1 MAGTFT
7 IVGLGEAVFDMFPE
21 RQVLGGT
28 SLNVAVQAHQLLAP
42 LSGNGGRGVLL
53 SRIGSD
59 ELGERLQVE
68 FRERELP
75 LDFVQIDDTKPTGQ
89 VLVSFVD
96 DAPSY
101 EIVMDTAW
109 DHLQF
114 TEHEATLARACDA
127 VSFGSLSQR
136 HPVAHA
142 ATQAFLAEAKHAL
155 KIFDVNL
162 RMDLFTAEILGEGCR
177 VANLMKLNDQELPTV
192 AGLLEIHE
200 GDARSCTEAIREK
213 YDLDAVI
220 FTRGKQGTAA
230 ATHEGWLEGE
240 PASFPASP
248 NSDTVGAGD
257 ACTAALLTA
266 RLLGRDWQAA
276 LDLANCHAAYVA
288 SQPSATPPLPEE
300 AWTSYGLDS

>member
-42 LSGNGGRGVLL
+42 LGGRGVLL
-53 SRIGSD
+53 SRIGND
-59 ELGERLQVE
+59 DLGARLQTE
-68 FRERELP
+68 FRARELP

-109 DHLQF
+109 DNLQF
-114 TEHEATLARACDA
+114 TEHEAALARACDA

-142 ATQAFLAEAKHAL
+142 STQAFLAEAKHAL

-162 RMDLFTAEILGEGCR
+162 RMNLFTPEILDQGCR
-177 VANLMKLNDQELPTV
+177 AADLVKLNDEEIATV
-192 AGLLEIHE
+192 ANQLGLPEGNARAHAEALRQKYNLE
-200 GDARSCTEAIREK
+200 
-213 YDLDAVI
+213 AVI
-220 FTRGKQGTAA
+220 LTRGKQGTTAYTA
-230 ATHEGWLEGE
+230 VGWHEGA
-240 PASFPASP
+240 PASFPSAP
-248 NSDTVGAGD
+248 NADPVGAGD
-257 ACTAALLTA
+257 ACTAALLPA
-266 RLLGRDWQAA
+266 RLLARDWQST
-276 LDLANCHAAYVA
+276 LNLTNHHAAYVA
-288 SQPSATPPLPEE
+288 SQSGATPVLPMEIW
-300 AWTSYGLDS
+300 AKYGLDK